1 MGFQNENQL
10 KVGASVKATINGKV
24 VEAKVISIGFNRV
37 TLRSEKGN
45 EVSYAFNSEKFLKW
59 FHKVPEN
66 EVAKNH
72 AEKSGEDL
80 LKGVKI
86 VTSGPSVKERT
97 TTPKEK
103 ENKFKLD
110 FEFPDDTTSPFMVF
124 ASSYANEKR
133 NKRLG
138 LLFSPMSYGGMGF
151 QASLIIIHSLS
162 FMADLKH
169 HTDAEW
175 NAMIENRDTENCF
188 FDTFD
193 HMLMGDVTLFCK
205 VIETYA
211 KKLKR
216 PDGKGEN
223 GVGVTLEEW
232 ARFLPKNKEE
242 AKFVA
247 QLLCD
252 GGINKYDLTCAGL
265 TPGVLADN
273 LWSYGFRDED
283 YDDDGNVIK
292 ERDIITGEEL
302 SNVSNEGDVE

>member
-1 MGFQNENQL
+1 MGFQNENKL
-10 KVGASVKATINGKV
+10 KVGALVKATINNKV

-45 EVSYAFNSEKFLKW
+45 EATYAFNSEKFLKW
-59 FHKVPEN
+59 FKEVPLN
-66 EVAKNH
+66 EVANNH

-86 VTSGPSVKERT
+86 VTSGQSVKDRT
-97 TTPKEK
+97 TTAKEK
-103 ENKFKLD
+103 ESKFKLD
-110 FEFPDDTTSPFMVF
+110 FDFPDDTTSPFMVF
-124 ASSYANEKR
+124 ANSYANEKR
-133 NKRLG
+133 SKRLG

-169 HTDAEW
+169 HSDAEW
-175 NAMIENRDTENCF
+175 NAMIENRNTDECF

-193 HMLMGDVTLFCK
+193 DMLMGDVTLFCK
-205 VIETYA
+205 VIEAYA
-211 KKLKR
+211 KNLKR
-216 PDGKGEN
+216 PDDKGEN
-223 GVGVTLEEW
+223 GYGVTLEEW
-232 ARFLPKNKEE
+232 AKFLPKNKEE

-283 YDDDGNVIK
+283 YDEEGNVIK

-302 SNVSNEGDVE
+302 NNAEGNVE

>member
-59 FHKVPEN
+59 FNHTPLS

-103 ENKFKLD
+103 ESKFKLD
-110 FEFPDDTTSPFMVF
+110 FDFPDGTTSPFMVF
-124 ASSYANEKR
+124 ANAYANEKR
-133 NKRLG
+133 SKRLG
-138 LLFSPMSYGGMGF
+138 LLFSPMSYDGMGF

-169 HTDAEW
+169 HSDAEW
-175 NAMIENRDTENCF
+175 NDMIENRNTDECF

-193 HMLMGDVTLFCK
+193 DMLMGDVTLFCK

-211 KKLKR
+211 KNLVR
-216 PDGKGEN
+216 PDGKTY
-223 GVGVTLEEW
+223 GVTLEEW

-283 YDDDGNVIK
+283 YDEEGNVIK

-302 SNVSNEGDVE
+302 SNAEGNVE

>member
-1 MGFQNENQL
+1 MGFQNENKL
-10 KVGASVKATINGKV
+10 ELGASVKATINDKV
-24 VEAKVISIGFNRV
+24 VEAKVINIGFNRV

-45 EVSYAFNSEKFLKW
+45 EATYAFNSEKFLKW
-59 FHKVPEN
+59 FKEVPLN
-66 EVAKNH
+66 EVANNH
-72 AEKSGEDL
+72 AEKSADDL
-80 LKGVKI
+80 LKGIKV

-103 ENKFKLD
+103 ESKFKLD
-110 FEFPDDTTSPFMVF
+110 FDFPDDTTSPFMVF
-124 ASSYANEKR
+124 ANSYANEKR
-133 NKRLG
+133 SKRLG
-138 LLFSPMSYGGMGF
+138 VLFSPMSYGGLGF

-169 HTDAEW
+169 HSDAEW
-175 NAMIENRDTENCF
+175 NAMIENRNTEECF

-193 HMLMGDVTLFCK
+193 DMLMGDVTLFCK

-211 KKLKR
+211 KNLKR
-216 PDGKGEN
+216 PDGKRE
-223 GVGVTLEEW
+223 GVTLEEW
-232 ARFLPKNKEE
+232 ARFLPRNKEE

-283 YDDDGNVIK
+283 YDEDGNVIK

-302 SNVSNEGDVE
+302 NNAEGNVE

>member
-1 MGFQNENQL
+1 MGFQNENKL
-10 KVGASVKATINGKV
+10 ELGTSVKATINDKV

-37 TLRSEKGN
+37 TLRSQKGN
-45 EVSYAFNSEKFLKW
+45 EATYAFNSEKFLKW
-59 FHKVPEN
+59 FKEVPLN
-66 EVAKNH
+66 EVSHNH
-72 AEKSGEDL
+72 AEKSGDDL
-80 LKGVKI
+80 LKGLKI

-97 TTPKEK
+97 TTSKEK
-103 ENKFKLD
+103 ESKFKLD
-110 FEFPDDTTSPFMVF
+110 FDFPDDTTSPFMVF
-124 ASSYANEKR
+124 ANSYANEKR
-133 NKRLG
+133 SKRLG

-162 FMADLKH
+162 FMAYLKH
-169 HTDAEW
+169 HSDAEW
-175 NAMIENRDTENCF
+175 NAMIENRNTEECF

-193 HMLMGDVTLFCK
+193 DMLMGDVTLFCK

-211 KKLKR
+211 RNLVR
-216 PDGKGEN
+216 PDGKSS
-223 GVGVTLEEW
+223 GVTLEEW

-252 GGINKYDLTCAGL
+252 GGINKYDLTCTGL
-265 TPGVLADN
+265 TPEVLADN

-283 YDDDGNVIK
+283 YDEEGNVIK

-302 SNVSNEGDVE
+302 NNAGGNVE